1 MIHEQTQ
8 KQENIKI
15 IKKRIEKFQMKNRI
29 DTISTNDFVQ
39 ALTIAYD
46 KYLDWINEDNA
57 ILKRHSGSC
66 IWSLIY
72 SNVTADIDD
81 NLRDNGT
88 IIARF

>member
-39 ALTIAYD
+39 ALTIADD

-57 ILKRHSGSC
+57 ILKR
-66 IWSLIY
+66 
-72 SNVTADIDD
+72 
-81 NLRDNGT
+81 
-88 IIARF
+88 